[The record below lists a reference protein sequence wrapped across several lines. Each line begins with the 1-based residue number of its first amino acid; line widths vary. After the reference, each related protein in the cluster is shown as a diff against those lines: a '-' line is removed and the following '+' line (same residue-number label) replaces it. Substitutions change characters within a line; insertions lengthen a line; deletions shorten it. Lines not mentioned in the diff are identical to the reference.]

1 MVLAK
6 KDLALFLV
14 VGNDEIRDYLV
25 NLLREH
31 NHAPL
36 VVSDIGES
44 LQALKECRF
53 ATVFLDCESVLSFGP
68 GIYSR
73 IKVACPYC
81 RIVLL
86 CDKSHEE
93 HRELIREAMEIGIY
107 ACLLAPFEGWEVLA
121 MVRRHQGRK
130 PAKKRPS
137 RKKSLS

>member
-1 MVLAK
+1 MVLAQ

-44 LQALKECRF
+44 LQA
-53 ATVFLDCESVLSFGP
+53 LDCESVLSFGP